1 MDGPLVPLSLT
12 SRLLGTLLFF
22 ALCVRAP
29 ELAAQTQSPA
39 KDGKSAP
46 AEAPKAKA
54 AEPRKNIR
62 GGAGAAH
69 GADPAAGATQFSAEY
84 QASLRQTVERRRSR
98 RARRQ
103 QNAAEAAG
111 AVGAIVPW
119 PMPPA
124 LIIRHTSEVH
134 GEVGALLYGLRR

>member
-22 ALCVRAP
+22 ALCVSGS

-62 GGAGAAH
+62 GGAGAA
-69 GADPAAGATQFSAEY
+69 
-84 QASLRQTVERRRSR
+84 RRRRSR
-98 RARRQ
+98 RRCDPVQ
-103 QNAAEAAG
+103 CGISGIAAPDGREA
-111 AVGAIVPW
+111 P
-119 PMPPA
+119 
-124 LIIRHTSEVH
+124 
-134 GEVGALLYGLRR
+134 